1 MGVLNMKKWLL
12 AIVFG
17 SVLVL
22 GACGGDDG
30 GSDAASGEGE
40 SESVASDVEELVK
53 DNCASCHSGDFELVP
68 GDTGYSK
75 DELVD
80 IIKDGIGSMPAI
92 DVSDDEATAIAEY
105 LAD

>member
-1 MGVLNMKKWLL
+1 MKKWLL

-30 GSDAASGEGE
+30 GGDGAGSDEAEAGE
-40 SESVASDVEELVK
+40 SESVVADVEELVK

-68 GDTGYSK
+68 GDTGFSK

-80 IIKDGIGSMPAI
+80 IIKEGIGSMPAI